1 MLVSTLV
8 PLGLVLA
15 VGAVVVAVLRARHRK
30 NVGESQECPCPP
42 SPTLSPWT
50 SVVGL
55 AAPSVGLLC
64 SLLFHRL

>member
-30 NVGESQECPCPP
+30 NVGECLGCPYPPPNPEPLDLSGGLSCP
-42 SPTLSPWT
+42 
-50 SVVGL
+50 
-55 AAPSVGLLC
+55 
-64 SLLFHRL
+64 